1 MIHNK
6 ALIKDIGFDIIQNK
20 LSEGAFFTTNKQS
33 FLELNPLENKKEIK
47 MVQKKFFV
55 LTIYQA

>member
-47 MVQKKFFV
+47 NE
-55 LTIYQA
+55 IR